1 MKATLQGVF
10 KKEGKIFKMYSFD
23 NTTDNDNIMVVT
35 GIADFVEQ
43 TIKFKVA
50 TIEEWNRWKD
60 KKTPETPQ
68 LLAFNAQAYNL
79 MTREL
84 LNVVTI
90 L

>member
-1 MKATLQGVF
+1 MTNGEFTGFAWTQTGENIMKATLQGVF

-50 TIEEWNRWKD
+50 TIEE
-60 KKTPETPQ
+60 
-68 LLAFNAQAYNL
+68 
-79 MTREL
+79 
-84 LNVVTI
+84 
-90 L
+90 